1 MRDVGNRDLG
11 VSQSGRSGRRVCCG
25 TVHGGNNVQLLRP
38 FARPSPR
45 SAASHSSHR
54 IASLSTSTHAD
65 PIIIL
70 SIVRRVRRTAL
81 RLARS
86 LSGAAPDL
94 LTVELSALLHDVLDK
109 KYVPPSSYGHNP
121 RAFFEPF
128 FKRAAAAAATALDL
142 RADGRADVIVRIVEN
157 VSWSNEFRL
166 RASGEWGPWHET
178 CVELHCVQD
187 ADRLDAIG
195 AFGEC
200 LCAACPTIK
209 LTMKTFPL
217 FQASCVAPHIA
228 LLQNGEVP
236 CLLWCCGRVADFWS
250 LGGNAY
256 RTLLYYVCR
265 PSALHVPDGDVDQPE
280 SAIQHFHDKLLHIRE
295 RMKTA
300 PGKQMAEKRHQLVRT
315 TNSSLFSPVNVCRS
329 WSTFWLP

>member
-1 MRDVGNRDLG
+1 MSNFSDPSHDPH
-11 VSQSGRSGRRVCCG
+11 
-25 TVHGGNNVQLLRP
+25 HGQQHRT
-38 FARPSPR
+38 
-45 SAASHSSHR
+45 HR

-70 SIVRRVRRTAL
+70 SLVRRVRRSAL

-128 FKRAAAAAATALDL
+128 FKRTAAAAAATALDL

-157 VSWSNEFRL
+157 VSWSNELRL
-166 RASGEWGPWHET
+166 RASGEWGSWHET

-200 LCAACPTIK
+200 PCAACPTIK

-217 FQASCVAPHIA
+217 FQASCVAQHIA